1 MFKRLIV
8 LLLALLISVCVIAC
22 TKKVDTETGS
32 SAADVSSN
40 DTSSVHSG
48 KPGANFDDAED
59 MTSSEFEKIE
69 SETMNP
75 SNIEITDISS
85 EEASSE
91 TSSSVTSSE
100 VTSSDTSSE
109 VVSSRPGM
117 TNFH

>member
-1 MFKRLIV
+1 MFKRLSV
-8 LLLALLISVCVIAC
+8 LLLALLVSVCVIAC
-22 TKKVDTETGS
+22 TKKVETETGN
-32 SAADVSSN
+32 SADLSSN

-48 KPGANFDDAED
+48 KPGVNFDDAED

-75 SNIEITDISS
+75 SNVEITDTSS

-91 TSSSVTSSE
+91 TSSNVTSSE